1 MVSRTQ
7 DEAEPQGHIHLKN
20 ISGYS
25 KEMFF
30 RWMWPCVSAFF
41 CVLIINEKYLIAVE
55 LWGI

>member
-30 RWMWPCVSAFF
+30 RCMWPCVSAFF
-41 CVLIINEKYLIAVE
+41 CVLIINE
-55 LWGI
+55 